1 MATLSK
7 NASKD
12 ATALD
17 QLEQENRELQRIF
30 AELDAH
36 RSASVEDR
44 AEYGKLVKGLIRH
57 VAIREA
63 ALVDVGLA
71 MENAP
76 SLQTEA
82 GRLNQGTEQR
92 RTLIDRVEK
101 MSRGVQG
108 INLNTGQNLD
118 AELLELEGLLQ
129 TEIRWEDEALP
140 GIRAA
145 LRGNGSLQDLHS
157 ADYVVK
163 HAPTN
168 LSPRGPRWY
177 ERAPFVS
184 RLLSLYDHLRDFPK
198 AARSG

>member
-1 MATLSK
+1 MATSSK
-7 NASKD
+7 N

-17 QLEQENRELQRIF
+17 QLERENRELQRIF

-44 AEYGKLVKGLIRH
+44 AEYGKLVKKLIRH

-63 ALVDVGLA
+63 ALIDVGLA
-71 MENAP
+71 IEHVP
-76 SLQTEA
+76 SLPTKAE
-82 GRLNQGTEQR
+82 RLRQGTEQR

-108 INLNTGQNLD
+108 INLNTGQNFD
-118 AELLELEGLLQ
+118 AELLELQGLLQ
-129 TEIRWEDEALP
+129 NEMQWEAEALP

-184 RLLSLYDHLRDFPK
+184 RLLTLYDHLRDFPK

>member
-1 MATLSK
+1 MSK
-7 NASKD
+7 N

-17 QLEQENRELQRIF
+17 QLERENRELQRIF

-44 AEYGKLVKGLIRH
+44 AEYGKLVKKLIRH

-71 MENAP
+71 IEHLP
-76 SLQTEA
+76 SLPTKAE
-82 GRLNQGTEQR
+82 RLRQGTEQR
-92 RTLIDRVEK
+92 RTVIDRVEK

-108 INLNTGQNLD
+108 INLNTGQNFD
-118 AELLELEGLLQ
+118 AELLELQGLLQ
-129 TEIRWEDEALP
+129 NEMQWEAEALP
-140 GIRAA
+140 GIRAV
-145 LRGNGSLQDLHS
+145 LRGNGSLEELHS

-184 RLLSLYDHLRDFPK
+184 RLLTLYDHFRDFPN
-198 AARSG
+198 AARSD

>member
-1 MATLSK
+1 MSK
-7 NASKD
+7 N

-17 QLEQENRELQRIF
+17 QLERENRELQRIF
-30 AELDAH
+30 AELDVH

-44 AEYGKLVKGLIRH
+44 AEYGKLVKMLIRH

-71 MENAP
+71 IEHVP
-76 SLQTEA
+76 SLPTKAE
-82 GRLNQGTEQR
+82 RLRQGTEQR

-108 INLNTGQNLD
+108 INLNTGQNFD
-118 AELLELEGLLQ
+118 AELLELQGLLQ
-129 TEIRWEDEALP
+129 NEMQWEAEALP

-145 LRGNGSLQDLHS
+145 LRGNGSLRDLRS

-184 RLLSLYDHLRDFPK
+184 RLLTLYDQLRDFPK

>member
-1 MATLSK
+1 MGDGNLSE
-7 NASKD
+7 N

-17 QLEQENRELQRIF
+17 QLERENRELQGIF
-30 AELDAH
+30 VELDAH

-44 AEYGKLVKGLIRH
+44 AEYGKLVKKLIRH

-71 MENAP
+71 IENAP
-76 SLQTEA
+76 SLPTKAE
-82 GRLNQGTEQR
+82 RLRQGTEQR

-108 INLNTGQNLD
+108 INLNTGQNFD
-118 AELLELEGLLQ
+118 AELLELQRLLQ
-129 TEIRWEDEALP
+129 NEMQWEAEALP

-145 LRGNGSLQDLHS
+145 LGNGGLQDLHS

-177 ERAPFVS
+177 ESAPFVS
-184 RLLSLYDHLRDFPK
+184 RLLTLYDHLRDFPK

>member
-1 MATLSK
+1 MGEMESLSK
-7 NASKD
+7 N

-17 QLEQENRELQRIF
+17 QLERENRELRRIF
-30 AELDAH
+30 VELDAH
-36 RSASVEDR
+36 RSTSVEDR
-44 AEYGKLVKGLIRH
+44 AEYGKLVKKLIRH
-57 VAIREA
+57 VAIRES

-71 MENAP
+71 IEHAP
-76 SLQTEA
+76 SLPTKAEKL
-82 GRLNQGTEQR
+82 RQGTEQR

-108 INLNTGQNLD
+108 INLNTGQNFD
-118 AELLELEGLLQ
+118 AELLELQRLLQ
-129 TEIRWEDEALP
+129 NEMQWEAEAVP

-145 LRGNGSLQDLHS
+145 LRGNGGLQDLHS

-184 RLLSLYDHLRDFPK
+184 RLLTLYDHLRDFPK